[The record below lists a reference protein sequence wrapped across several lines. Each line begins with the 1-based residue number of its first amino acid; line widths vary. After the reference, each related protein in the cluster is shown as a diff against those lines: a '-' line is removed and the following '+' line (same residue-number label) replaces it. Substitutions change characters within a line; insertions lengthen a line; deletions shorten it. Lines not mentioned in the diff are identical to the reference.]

1 MNIIILAGAACLAA
15 AAALGKKTYFK
26 ERKYGEPFGYGG
38 FYLGGPDRENFKYVV
53 YTDYLSGST
62 FAIGAPRVD
71 VLYKEEGLKG
81 YFRIHRGG
89 SLDGS
94 DVRIPANKV
103 DIRPPMPGCSCS
115 GLPYDERGIHYSL
128 GPLKIRGRR
137 VILFA
142 TTIGCESTDGMNE
155 VFCNIANSAMR
166 HMRADIPADCL
177 ISNDGDDAGYI
188 QRFVVDEIHES
199 EGYIGLTEVNSDG
212 APTGSSFRLYE
223 SSLANACKKGSF
235 LKLSYGK
242 WSIEG

>member
-1 MNIIILAGAACLAA
+1 MNIIILDGAACLAA
-15 AAALGKKTYFK
+15 AAVLGKKTYFK

-53 YTDYLSGST
+53 YTDYLSGPT

-71 VLYKEEGLKG
+71 VLYEGEGLKG

-103 DIRPPMPGCSCS
+103 DIRPL
-115 GLPYDERGIHYSL
+115 LPGIHHSL
-128 GPLKIRGRR
+128 GPLKIRGGR

-166 HMRADIPADCL
+166 HMRADTPADCL
-177 ISNDGDDAGYI
+177 ISNDGDDAGYT
-188 QRFVVDEIHES
+188 QRFVVDEVHES
-199 EGYIGLTEVNSDG
+199 EGYISLTEVNSEG
-212 APTGSSFRLYE
+212 APIGSSFRLYE

-235 LKLSYGK
+235 VKLSYGK
-242 WSIEG
+242 WSIDG